1 MSIFEGK
8 RYAYSTEVPMRLENT
23 NVARTTAGTIT
34 VEFRGEGNDLIT
46 VRMSAEP
53 GSEDEAAI
61 VRAKE
66 MMAELV
72 ATPSDRISPPAG

>member
-1 MSIFEGK
+1 
-8 RYAYSTEVPMRLENT
+8 MRLENT
-23 NVARTTAGTIT
+23 NVAGTTAGTIT

-53 GSEDEAAI
+53 GMQDEAAI

-72 ATPSDRISPPAG
+72 AAPSDRVSPSAV

>member
-1 MSIFEGK
+1 
-8 RYAYSTEVPMRLENT
+8 MRLENT
-23 NVARTTAGTIT
+23 NVAGTTAGTIT

-53 GSEDEAAI
+53 GMKDEAAI

-72 ATPSDRISPPAG
+72 AAPSDRVSPSAV

>member
-1 MSIFEGK
+1 
-8 RYAYSTEVPMRLENT
+8 MRLEHT

-53 GSEDEAAI
+53 GIADEAA
-61 VRAKE
+61 VARAKE
-66 MMAELV
+66 MMAGFAFSYFEPV
-72 ATPSDRISPPAG
+72 SPSALGKKD

>member
-1 MSIFEGK
+1 
-8 RYAYSTEVPMRLENT
+8 MRLENT

-53 GSEDEAAI
+53 GSADEAAI

-72 ATPSDRISPPAG
+72 AAPSDRISPSAV